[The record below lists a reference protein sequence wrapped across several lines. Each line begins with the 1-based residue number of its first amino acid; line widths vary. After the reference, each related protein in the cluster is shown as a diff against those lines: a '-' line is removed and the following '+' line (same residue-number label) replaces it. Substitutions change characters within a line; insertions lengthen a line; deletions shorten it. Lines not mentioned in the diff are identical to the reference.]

1 MRLRPLSLIFPDTS
15 RATLWRWR
23 KQGLLGEPDFVAHG
37 REYYNEARFVKPLVS
52 IRSSRWHSGDRR
64 WRWRRT

>member
-37 REYYNEARFVKPLVS
+37 REYYNEARFVKPLAPPPDDAGEQGQS
-52 IRSSRWHSGDRR
+52 ETH
-64 WRWRRT
+64 TAA